1 MFSTMLPSATD
12 AARVHRFGGPEVITL
27 EKVPLP
33 LPGPGE
39 VLVRVAAAGV
49 GPWDAWIR
57 AGKSVLPQPLPLT
70 LGSDLAGTVAAV
82 GPEVTGLA
90 PGAAV
95 FGVTNRRFT
104 GAHAD
109 YAVAQACRVTRK
121 PLRFDDVQAASVPV
135 IAVTA
140 WQALFDQAQLEAGQT
155 VLVHGA
161 AGSVGAYAVQ
171 LARRAR
177 ARVIATASAKDRDF
191 VRGLGADI
199 VVDYRSERFEEAAKD
214 VDAVID
220 LVGGDTQARSFAVL
234 KRRGILVSAVSTP
247 DQEEAARRGV
257 RASFFLVDV
266 TTAHLDRIAAL
277 LDAGELSVD
286 IGAVLP
292 LAEVR
297 GAHEMLDGTRPRPR
311 GKIVLAITPAR

>member
-1 MFSTMLPSATD
+1 MFATMLPRSID
-12 AARVHRFGGPEVITL
+12 AARVHRFGGPEVIAID
-27 EKVPLP
+27 KVPVP

-49 GPWDAWIR
+49 GPWDGWIR

-70 LGSDLAGTVAAV
+70 LGSDLAGVVAAV
-82 GPEVTGLA
+82 GPEVTDLA
-90 PGAAV
+90 PGARV
-95 FGVTNRRFT
+95 FGVTNERFT
-104 GAHAD
+104 GAHAA
-109 YAVAQACRVTRK
+109 YAVAQAGMVARA
-121 PLRFDDVQAASVPV
+121 PLRLDDVQAASVPV
-135 IAVTA
+135 VAVTA
-140 WQALFDQAQLEAGQT
+140 WQALFEQAQLEAGQT

-161 AGSVGAYAVQ
+161 AGGVGAYAVQ

-191 VRGLGADI
+191 VRGLGADV
-199 VVDYRSERFEEAAKD
+199 VVDYRSERFEDAAKD

-220 LVGGDTQARSFAVL
+220 LVGGDAQARSFAVL
-234 KRRGILVSAVSTP
+234 KPGGTLVSAVSNP

-266 TTAHLDRIAAL
+266 TTARLDRIAAL
-277 LDAGELSVD
+277 LDAGELSTD

-297 GAHEMLDGTRPRPR
+297 GAHEMLDGARPRPR
-311 GKIVLAITPAR
+311 GKIVLTMAPAR